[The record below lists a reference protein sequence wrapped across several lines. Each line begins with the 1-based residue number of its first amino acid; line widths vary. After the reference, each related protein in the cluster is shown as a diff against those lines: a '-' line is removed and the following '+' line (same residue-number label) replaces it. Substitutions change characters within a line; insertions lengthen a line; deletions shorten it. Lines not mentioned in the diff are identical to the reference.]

1 MPKEVTPIQHTAIGG
16 LAGLIEVAIMQPT
29 VMVKNCL
36 QESRPFPANPITY
49 YRGLFINC
57 GAMGPIIA
65 TQFGVNRSIEGM
77 VKPLRAGGKLTN
89 ADTIGMAMMAGATS
103 SFVGCPAE
111 YLMIAQQ
118 RTGMSLLDALK
129 SNVSSLGAKTLFRG
143 LGATMS
149 RESIYAASYMGGV
162 PILREKL
169 NSIGSIADMPGAA
182 FLVSGI
188 TAGTIATV
196 LTHPSD
202 TIKTRQQAFPDL
214 KTHPQYRTM
223 LSTAKYVVGEGGAG
237 ALFAGLLPRSL
248 RIIGAMFIFNEVKT
262 RAVEYLEGPDAIFP

>member
-1 MPKEVTPIQHTAIGG
+1 MPKNEVTAVQHTCMGG
-16 LAGLIEVAIMQPT
+16 LAGLIEVAVMQPT

-36 QESRPFPANPITY
+36 QEGRPFPTNPITY
-49 YRGLFINC
+49 YRGVFINC

-65 TQFGVNRSIEGM
+65 TQFGVNNAIEGL
-77 VKPLRAGGKLTN
+77 VRPLRPNGKLTN
-89 ADTIGMAMMAGATS
+89 ADTIGMAMMAGMSS

-118 RTGMSLLDALK
+118 RTGMSMIDALK
-129 SNVSSLGAKTLFRG
+129 TNVSNLGAKTVFRG

-162 PILREKL
+162 PILREEF
-169 NSIGSIADMPGAA
+169 NQIAAIRDVPGAA
-182 FLVSGI
+182 FLASGI
-188 TAGTIATV
+188 IAGTLATV

-214 KTHPQYRTM
+214 KTHPQYRTIM
-223 LSTAKYVVGEGGAG
+223 STARYVVGEGGVG
-237 ALFAGLLPRSL
+237 ALFAGLMPRAF

-262 RAVEYLEGPDAIFP
+262 RAMAFLEGDEQ